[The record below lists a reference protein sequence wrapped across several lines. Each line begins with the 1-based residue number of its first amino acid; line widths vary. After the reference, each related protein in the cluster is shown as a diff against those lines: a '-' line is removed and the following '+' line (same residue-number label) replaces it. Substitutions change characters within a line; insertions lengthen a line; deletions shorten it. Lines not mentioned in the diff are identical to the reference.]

1 MIQTKSDL
9 RAYIEA
15 DYKAYGRAYPV
26 TVKERLRD
34 WRIRDTNLRFMVNLR
49 YLEYWWNRTEVS
61 SGISKLLA
69 KIVRAVYVWRYE
81 WLRAWTG
88 IDIWINSVG
97 PGLHVSHGKCLVNP
111 LAKLGAGCKINS
123 DVTVGAQGRYDLKRG
138 GVAPII
144 GNRVYIGTGARI
156 LGYIRI
162 ADDVVIG
169 ANAVVTKDVLEP
181 GITVAGIPA
190 KKISDTGSYHYL
202 NR

>member
-9 RAYIEA
+9 RAYIAA

-69 KIVRAVYVWRYE
+69 KIVRAVYVRRYE
-81 WLRAWTG
+81 RLRAWTG

-138 GVAPII
+138 GGWRPSSAI
-144 GNRVYIGTGARI
+144 GS
-156 LGYIRI
+156 
-162 ADDVVIG
+162 
-169 ANAVVTKDVLEP
+169 
-181 GITVAGIPA
+181 
-190 KKISDTGSYHYL
+190 ISVRGRRFLATFELLTMSSSVPTL
-202 NR
+202 S

>member
-9 RAYIEA
+9 RAYIRA

-49 YLEYWWNRTEVS
+49 CLEYWWNRTEVS

-69 KIVRAVYVWRYE
+69 KIVRAVYVRRYE
-81 WLRAWTG
+81 RLRAVTG

-97 PGLHVSHGKCLVNP
+97 PGLHVVHGKSLVNP
-111 LAKLGAGCKINS
+111 LAKLGSGCKINS
-123 DVTVGAQGRYDLKRG
+123 DVTIGAQGRYDVPG
-138 GVAPII
+138 APFI
-144 GNRVYIGTGARI
+144 GDRVYIGTGARV
-156 LGYIRI
+156 LGGIKV

-169 ANAVVTKDVLEP
+169 ANAVVTKDIAEP

-190 KKISDTGSYHYL
+190 KKISNCGSYHYL